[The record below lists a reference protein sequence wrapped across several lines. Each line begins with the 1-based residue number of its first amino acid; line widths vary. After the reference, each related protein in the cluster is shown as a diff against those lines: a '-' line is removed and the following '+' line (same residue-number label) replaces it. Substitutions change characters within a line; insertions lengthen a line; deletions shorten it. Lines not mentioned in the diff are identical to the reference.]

1 MIYES
6 SRIYR
11 DRLVDTESGKR
22 FDNVLYTL
30 LKNHLKY
37 PNRLQDTYFLSKVVQ
52 GIPSL
57 LKGLPSMGKIMRK
70 DYTTMIDT
78 AMRAYER
85 EFKELDIYLI
95 DEVLDLIAF

>member
-11 DRLVDTESGKR
+11 DRLVDDESGMR

-37 PNRLQDTYFLSKVVQ
+37 PNRLQDTYFLSKIVQ
-52 GIPSL
+52 GTPSL

-70 DYTTMIDT
+70 DYTQMIET
-78 AMRAYER
+78 AMRSYER
-85 EFKELDIYLI
+85 EFKELDIHLI